1 MSQKAAIPFRSKK
14 ISMWFQTFHIFSNL
28 NKNQPRYRLPKQNS
42 FFPLIFHSQFSFE
55 NTYSPDQ
62 HFSENFC
69 LPRFGDYLFR
79 YQEIS
84 KDLEN
89 AIGSRLAVLKES
101 PMSILNV
108 TMNHSHQKFRLL
120 GPASSQGPSPPQIV
134 SVPPSR

>member
-1 MSQKAAIPFRSKK
+1 MSQKAAIPFRLKK
-14 ISMWFQTFHIFSNL
+14 ISMRFQNFHIFSNL
-28 NKNQPRYRLPKQNS
+28 IKNQPRYCLPKWNS

-101 PMSILNV
+101 PMSIPNVLSAFPQNANSALIVFFFTGKLN
-108 TMNHSHQKFRLL
+108 FRNLVEKECL
-120 GPASSQGPSPPQIV
+120 
-134 SVPPSR
+134 